1 MRQILMRAGAD
12 LKFGSPFD
20 SLKVHVRNI
29 WVLRALVIVLIVR
42 ALGKYMIIEYLDLLG
57 L

>member
-1 MRQILMRAGAD
+1 MRQILMRAD

-20 SLKVHVRNI
+20 SLRVHVRNI
-29 WVLRALVIVLIVR
+29 WVLRALVIVLVVW
-42 ALGKYMIIEYLDLLG
+42 ASCKYMIIQYLDLLG